1 MSYHHARDAFQEAQR
16 HMTKEKEPILWDLAV
31 GVGLLVSAIEED
43 MQRIHDQV
51 DELARRVS
59 R

>member
-1 MSYHHARDAFQEAQR
+1 MSYHHARDAFQDAQR
-16 HMTKEKEPILWDLAV
+16 QMTQQEEPILWALAV
-31 GVGLLVSAIEED
+31 GLGRLASAIEED
-43 MQRIHDQV
+43 MQRIHDQI

>member
-1 MSYHHARDAFQEAQR
+1 MSYHHARDAFQDAQR
-16 HMTKEKEPILWDLAV
+16 HMTPQTEPILRDLAV
-31 GVGLLVSAIEED
+31 GLGRLVAAIEED
-43 MQRIHDQV
+43 MQRIHDQI